1 MNCKHVEERLST
13 YLDNML
19 TPDERREIAVHLQ
32 ACPQCTMSLAEL
44 RQNDMLLAQLAR
56 VSPRPALR
64 ERLFLRQ
71 KYSN

>member
-1 MNCKHVEERLST
+1 MNCEYVEARLSA

-19 TPDERREIAVHLQ
+19 TPDECREIAVHLP
-32 ACPQCTMSLAEL
+32 ASPQCTMSLAEL
-44 RQNDMLLAQLAR
+44 RPNDMLLAQLAR
-56 VSPRPALR
+56 VNPRPALR